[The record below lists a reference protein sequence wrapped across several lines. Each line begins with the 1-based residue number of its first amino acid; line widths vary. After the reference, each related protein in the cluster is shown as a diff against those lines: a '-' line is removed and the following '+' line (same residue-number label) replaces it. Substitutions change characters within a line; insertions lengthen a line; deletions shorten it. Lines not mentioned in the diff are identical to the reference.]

1 MKKNKQMYVK
11 PAMQVYKIEPSTM
24 LAGSPGEDQ
33 RGSRY
38 DEIRFE
44 DEYCTNPR

>member
-1 MKKNKQMYVK
+1 MEKSKKKYIK
-11 PAMQVYKIEPSTM
+11 PAMQVYNIEPTSL
-24 LAGSPGEDQ
+24 LANSPLGEE

-38 DEIRFE
+38 DQIEFS